1 MKMMKESI
9 MMNLKMLV
17 DNLEGISLI
26 RILRKINYQ
35 AYITTFY
42 GVLSHIL

>member
-1 MKMMKESI
+1 MKMMKEMI

-26 RILRKINYQ
+26 RILRKN
-35 AYITTFY
+35 
-42 GVLSHIL
+42 